1 LYCGR
6 WAQEGTKGKCD
17 VEEGCFAGIWK
28 DLVKTRK
35 VKEEKEAFIRWLGNL
50 ESQLKKSSSKSI
62 ELEEKLLSMV
72 IGIDHMKEE
81 HVMVVLAKES
91 LAAEKLEELTIVSQS
106 HTNTQNELKDVEKE
120 KKKVNAKLYI
130 RRSLYPR

>member
-1 LYCGR
+1 
-6 WAQEGTKGKCD
+6 
-17 VEEGCFAGIWK
+17 
-28 DLVKTRK
+28 
-35 VKEEKEAFIRWLGNL
+35 
-50 ESQLKKSSSKSI
+50 
-62 ELEEKLLSMV
+62 LEEKLLSMV

-120 KKKVNAKLYI
+120 KKKVDAKLY
-130 RRSLYPR
+130 SLESKKADINWRGFLFIQVSLPFHSIPFHSIPFHSIPSHPRPGQARPGLGQD

>member
-1 LYCGR
+1 
-6 WAQEGTKGKCD
+6 
-17 VEEGCFAGIWK
+17 
-28 DLVKTRK
+28 
-35 VKEEKEAFIRWLGNL
+35 
-50 ESQLKKSSSKSI
+50 
-62 ELEEKLLSMV
+62 MV

-120 KKKVNAKLYI
+120 KKKVDAKLYSLESKKADINWRGFLFIQVSLPFHPIPSHAMPCHAMPCQARPGHALVRI
-130 RRSLYPR
+130 RNSQVLERCWPQTNCL